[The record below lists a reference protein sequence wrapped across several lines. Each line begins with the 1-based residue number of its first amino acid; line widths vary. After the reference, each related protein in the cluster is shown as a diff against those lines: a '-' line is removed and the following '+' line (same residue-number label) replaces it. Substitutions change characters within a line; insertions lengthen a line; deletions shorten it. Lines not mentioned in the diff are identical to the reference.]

1 MAPRKIIILRHGEKK
16 NGFELCSTGLQRSL
30 ALEAQYLGKGAS
42 NGDVVFDH
50 GETPDAFF
58 AITLHTL
65 ELVSPSAQ
73 SWDMPVIDY
82 SAQPIDVTP
91 PSPFADSETVLNART
106 QQAAKAV
113 LSGAWDGK
121 AVVMVWEHKHIANK
135 KLEAKYPDAVTLRQ
149 LFGLDKATGDH
160 VPHTWSGDNYDYFW
174 IVTHEN
180 GTPKFKSIK
189 QTYTGAYKNLP
200 QNDWKVPVTLPSDC
214 KQETS
219 EDDDVAPANAAQS

>member
-1 MAPRKIIILRHGEKK
+1 MAPRKLIILRHGEKK

-30 ALEAQYLGKGAS
+30 ALQEQYLGKGAS
-42 NGDVVFDH
+42 NAGAIFDP

-73 SWDMPVIDY
+73 SWGMPVIDY

-91 PSPFADSETVLNART
+91 PSPFADSETTLNART
-106 QQAAKAV
+106 QQAAAAV
-113 LSGAWDGK
+113 MSSAWDGK
-121 AVVMVWEHKHIANK
+121 TVVMVWEHKHIANK
-135 KLEAKYPDAVTLRQ
+135 KLSAKYPNEKVTLHD

-160 VPHTWSGDNYDYFW
+160 VPHTWSGDNYDFFW
-174 IVTHEN
+174 VVTHLD
-180 GTPKFKSIK
+180 GTPKFKSIL
-189 QTYTGAYKNLP
+189 QTYTGTYASLP

-219 EDDDVAPANAAQS
+219 TDDDVAPAGTT